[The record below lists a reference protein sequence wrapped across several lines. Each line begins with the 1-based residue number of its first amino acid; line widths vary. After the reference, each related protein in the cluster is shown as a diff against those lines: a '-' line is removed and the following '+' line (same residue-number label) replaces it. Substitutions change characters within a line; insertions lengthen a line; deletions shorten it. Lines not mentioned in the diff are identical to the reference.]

1 MISKKALTKLL
12 FILLIVILVNPAMAA
27 LKKVKKF
34 ENVNI
39 SYDLKHDEVTVEK
52 GEYDI
57 EIWAYREVQQWSLKI
72 LESGDSL
79 CVLQGVILRD
89 ECPGARGEKM
99 EDIPEEA
106 TLKMSRTPAI
116 KTLNFI
122 FEAGSTTSLYT
133 CYKVKFP
140 IKYEE

>member
-1 MISKKALTKLL
+1 MHPKKVLTKLL
-12 FILLIVILVNPAMAA
+12 IFILIAFLVCPAMAA

-39 SYDLKHDEVTVEK
+39 RYDLKHDETTIEK

-72 LESGDSL
+72 IESGDSL

-89 ECPGARGEKM
+89 ECPGARGEEM
-99 EDIPEEA
+99 EDVPEEA
-106 TLKMSRTPAI
+106 TLKMSRVPAI

-122 FEAGSTTSLYT
+122 FEAGSQTQLYT

-140 IKYEE
+140 IQYEE

>member
-1 MISKKALTKLL
+1 MVSKKTLIKLL
-12 FILLIVILVNPAMAA
+12 IMTLIVLLGNPAMAA

-39 SYDLKHDEVTVEK
+39 PYDLKHDDVTIEK

-72 LESGDSL
+72 IDSRDTL
-79 CVLQGVILRD
+79 CILQGNILRD

-106 TLKMSRTPAI
+106 TLKMSRIPAI

-122 FEAGSTTSLYT
+122 FEAGSQTSFYT
-133 CYKVKFP
+133 CYKVKYP
-140 IKYEE
+140 IQYED